1 MTLCPITVTKKA
13 KHSDNS
19 ALPEIVLA
27 REEDLK
33 HRRVTLLERLRREK
47 VHIKIS
53 HSTVL
58 KINTPVTNAAYLCSY
73 ST

>member
-47 VHIKIS
+47 VHIS
-53 HSTVL
+53 DFSFD
-58 KINTPVTNAAYLCSY
+58 Y
-73 ST
+73 SQN

>member
-47 VHIKIS
+47 VHI
-53 HSTVL
+53 
-58 KINTPVTNAAYLCSY
+58 
-73 ST
+73 